1 MGGNAL
7 LTIKKRF
14 EDSMLTKTT
23 KAMIIQTVIE
33 STMTFNC
40 EIKAWQKKKI
50 RKMQKVMNQ
59 GYRYFW
65 INKKKGAAL
74 KQMEG
79 RKVSILGVRRNLGVR
94 LLKGK
99 IEERVL

>member
-40 EIKAWQKKKI
+40 EIKAWQKKEI

-59 GYRYFW
+59 GYRYLW
-65 INKKKGAAL
+65 INKKKGPAL

-79 RKVSILGVRRNLGVR
+79 RKVSMLEVRRNLGVM